1 MIKDKIVEIITK
13 AEFNRDFVHYIK
25 NEFPKKFAPII
36 ETPYQHE
43 FPDNPLVDLSVK
55 DRLFTLLY
63 ELIPLQEVFN
73 SKSIPNTVFYNS
85 IQDLD
90 FRINRYY
97 TQHKEYGL
105 SARDA
110 LWLRFIY
117 KFEIFDLGS
126 LRFQKFHFSY
136 SEIER
141 ADYDYMPLSD
151 KMKKRFPE
159 GEPIINVHITTDAD
173 LRPEKIKKSFQM
185 AHHFFTTYFTEHHYT
200 VFTCRTW
207 MLYRPTLELL
217 PPDSNITAFA
227 NLFEIIATNQ
237 NSKQALDRIYLT
249 SDLDE
254 IAQQEKQTSLAKIA
268 YKNLDKLGV
277 AAGVIPRI
285 DSTTNS
291 FTAGL

>member
-1 MIKDKIVEIITK
+1 MKRQIVEIITK
-13 AEFNRDFVHYIK
+13 AKFNKDFVEYISR
-25 NEFPKKFAPII
+25 EFPEHFTPLI
-36 ETPYQHE
+36 EEPYRHD
-43 FPDNPLVDLSVK
+43 FPDNPLVDLSLK

-63 ELIPLQEVFN
+63 ELIPLKEVYD
-73 SKSIPNTVFYNS
+73 KKGIPNAVFYDS

-97 TQHKEYGL
+97 GLHNEYGL
-105 SARDA
+105 SERDA

-117 KFEIFDLGS
+117 KFEMFDLGS

-136 SEIER
+136 AEIER
-141 ADYDYMPLSD
+141 DDYDYMPLSD
-151 KMKKRFPE
+151 EMKQRFPE

-173 LRPEKIKKSFQM
+173 LRPKKIDESFQQ
-185 AHHFFTTYFTEHHYT
+185 AHDFFTTYFPEHKYS

-207 MLYRPTLELL
+207 MLYTPTQEIL

-227 NLFEIIATNQ
+227 NRFEVFATNQ
-237 NSKQALDRIYLT
+237 NTKQALDRIYET
-249 SDLDE
+249 SDLEE
-254 IAQQEKQTSLAKIA
+254 IEKMKKTSSLAEVA

-285 DSTTNS
+285 KNRNQ
-291 FTAGL
+291 L